1 MISAELCRAAHE
13 AALASMDE
21 GQRAAMRQVVDATCM
36 SRFLP
41 ETVERRLD
49 AAFRREAASVNR
61 QLAEHQ
67 GA

>member
-1 MISAELCRAAHE
+1 MISAEHCRAAHE
-13 AALASMDE
+13 AAFASMDE
-21 GQRAAMRQVVDATCM
+21 GQRAAVQQLVDATCM

-41 ETVERRLD
+41 DTVERRLA

-61 QLAEHQ
+61 QLAEEQ

>member
-13 AALASMDE
+13 AALASMDA
-21 GQRAAMRQVVDATCM
+21 GQRAAMQQVVDATCM